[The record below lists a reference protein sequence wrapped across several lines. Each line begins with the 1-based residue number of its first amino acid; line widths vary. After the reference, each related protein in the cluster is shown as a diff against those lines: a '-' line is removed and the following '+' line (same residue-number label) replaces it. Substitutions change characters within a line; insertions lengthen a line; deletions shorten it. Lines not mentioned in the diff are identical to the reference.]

1 MQFRWSKILLNLLMV
16 SIVYRSDNTIEM
28 IRNASLFALLGCGYL
43 GGFCPTVLSAAVAP
57 AQLSQTGTTSVETMT
72 FAKHLKPFFAEY
84 CFSCHG
90 KEKKKAGVNLEVFGD
105 NTVILAD
112 RKVWET
118 VLDMLESREMPPEKK
133 PQPSEEQRQSIIQ
146 FIDSELAKLDCNG
159 PINPGKVT
167 LRRLNRN
174 EYNNTI
180 RDLVGIDFKPAADF
194 PSDEVGYGFDNIGDV
209 LSLPPILMEKY
220 LAAAEQI
227 VTRAIV
233 ADSSWNSLVKRIEA
247 ETLPSTANGGI
258 FEDRALSLDTEGEA
272 YTEYAF
278 AQKGDYIIRA
288 RAFGQQA
295 GPDPARMAFRLGG
308 KELKVVDVPTV
319 ESHPGIYEV
328 RARIE
333 SGKQRL
339 AIAYVNNYNVS
350 DHPDPKLRGDRNLI
364 VDYIEVEGPI
374 GAEPQP
380 LPEAHSRIIPR
391 HPAPGTERAF
401 AKEILGKFARRA
413 YRRPVRGDEV
423 ERLVRFIDIADAE
436 KGTFEEGIQLALQ
449 AILTSPHFLYRWELD
464 PKPENPGTIR
474 PLSDYEIASRLSYFI
489 WSSMPDEELLSRAER
504 GALTK
509 RATLQAEVERML
521 QDSKAK
527 ALVESFASQWLTI
540 RNLEIAAPDPD
551 LFPDF
556 DEKLRT
562 AMRKE
567 TELFFEAIMREDRSV
582 LEFLDSNFTFL
593 NERLARHYG
602 IEGVKGEQFQRV
614 SLNKA
619 NGRGGILTQASIL
632 TITSNPTRT
641 SPVSRGKWILE
652 QILGA
657 PPPPPPPDVPQLAE
671 NQKAIQGGSLRQRLE
686 QHRSNPDCAVC
697 HNKMDPLG
705 FAFENFDAIGA
716 WRSLDGKFPID
727 ASGKLPTG
735 QTFNGADE
743 LKAIL
748 KSQSTFVRSLAEKML
763 TFALGRGLE
772 YYDKCAVD
780 DICKALVKNDCK
792 FSSLITEIVKSE
804 PFLMRK
810 KEGDSK

>member
-1 MQFRWSKILLNLLMV
+1 MV

>member
-1 MQFRWSKILLNLLMV
+1 MV

-527 ALVESFASQWLTI
+527 ALVDSFASQWLTI